1 MLEKY
6 FFEGFEV
13 LSSSFREINIG
24 EEGFITVNTD
34 DPEVSYEPVEEEDEQ
49 SFRISMLIDAKI
61 RAYSGPKRDD
71 PEESDLAFES
81 NAVFKT
87 FFYLRDADEFDEDF
101 IQNNLWYFER
111 FNVIALK
118 LVTENILR
126 HTSLNYLPIPWISG

>member
-6 FFEGFEV
+6 YFDGFEV

-24 EEGFITVNTD
+24 EEGFITVNTE
-34 DPEVSYEPVEEEDEQ
+34 DPEVSYEPVEDEHC
-49 SFRISMLIDAKI
+49 FRISMLIDAKI

-71 PEESDLAFES
+71 PEEDDLAFES

-87 FFYLRDADEFDEDF
+87 FFYLRGADTFDEEF
-101 IQNNLWYFER
+101 IQSNLWYFER

-126 HTSLNYLPIPWISG
+126 HTSLSDLPIPWISG

>member
-71 PEESDLAFES
+71 Q
-81 NAVFKT
+81 KK
-87 FFYLRDADEFDEDF
+87 
-101 IQNNLWYFER
+101 
-111 FNVIALK
+111 VI
-118 LVTENILR
+118 
-126 HTSLNYLPIPWISG
+126 